1 MNRILVTISFWLLLI
16 LMVQAQKATTTNLEF
31 ITSVRQKGPVSY
43 RNPIGAISP
52 DNKLLATSN
61 FENIVIQHIEGG
73 ATYEL
78 QRQGAFV
85 RYMTWMPDS
94 KKLVTY
100 ELGGKGKTW
109 YVYDLETK
117 KGKPLWG
124 NRDTFSALVL
134 GKDTRPQEVPRA
146 NFRSFTWSADGSK
159 VAGVALNAGK
169 QQLWVFNADGSNAEI
184 WAEANL
190 IENPQWDPTN
200 GKVAAI
206 VKVDGKRHIDL
217 DLKNNVSGDNI
228 AIEAYSS
235 LAFSPDGSNLYFS
248 APNDRGVL
256 DLWKYEVA
264 SKSSTRLTSFTRD
277 SYGPVTSSDGS
288 VLFKLQDYRV
298 FIASVSGQGGDIEH
312 ITTFQSEI
320 PYWHPNG
327 KEISFTYGTWRRIVD
342 DTAYPDIDQHLG
354 VVDTSLPLPAAKP
367 TYTVRS
373 SYSED
378 QGMCWSPNLKWIA
391 FHTHADGTD
400 DVWLMPVGK
409 VKEGR
414 PISNEGGKV
423 DNNETGW
430 PRWSPDGN
438 WIAYNTAPPGSR
450 DSKLHI
456 VGVNQET
463 GELTNAPKKLLPP
476 GLEAGDITD
485 CYWTSDSKRLV
496 IEYVVDPDHKAIHII
511 PIDGGKGRKVHE
523 FESDQRYSGISFS
536 HDEKW
541 VAYIAPDQSGIY
553 QLFKVSIDG
562 KEVKQ
567 LTFDK
572 TDKTHP
578 AWSPTEDKVA
588 FTVFSYQVIFWRL

>member
-1 MNRILVTISFWLLLI
+1 MKRFCLVILIAPLF
-16 LMVQAQKATTTNLEF
+16 ATNAHSQTATNLEF

-52 DNKLLATSN
+52 DSKLLATSN

-94 KKLVTY
+94 KQLVTY

-109 YVYDLETK
+109 YVYDLESK

-124 NRDTFSALVL
+124 NRETFSALVL
-134 GKDTRPQEVPRA
+134 GKDTEPQEVPRA
-146 NFRSFTWSADGSK
+146 NFRTFTWSSDGSR
-159 VAGVALNAGK
+159 VAGVALNGGK
-169 QQLWVFNADGSNAEI
+169 RQLWVFNADGSNAEI
-184 WAEANL
+184 WAEADF
-190 IENPQWDPTN
+190 IENPQWNPVN
-200 GKVAAI
+200 GSIAGI
-206 VKVDGKRHIDL
+206 VMLDGNRRIDVDLRSSAPEDIL
-217 DLKNNVSGDNI
+217 EY
-228 AIEAYSS
+228 EAYGS
-235 LAFSPDGSNLYFS
+235 LAFSPDGRNLYFS
-248 APNDRGVL
+248 GPNDRGVL
-256 DLWKYEVA
+256 DLWKYNLEAQNGV
-264 SKSSTRLTSFTRD
+264 KLTSFTRD

-298 FIASVSGQGGDIEH
+298 FIASVSGQGGDIQH

-354 VVDTSLPLPAAKP
+354 VVDTNLPLPASEP

-400 DVWLMPVGK
+400 DIWLMPVGN
-409 VKEGR
+409 VEEGR
-414 PISNEGGKV
+414 AISNEEGKV

-450 DSKLHI
+450 DSKLYI

-463 GELTNAPKKLLPP
+463 GETTKPKKLLPP
-476 GLEAGDITD
+476 GLESGDITD
-485 CYWTSDSKRLV
+485 CYWTSDSKQLV
-496 IEYVVDPDHKAIHII
+496 VEYVADPNNKEIHII
-511 PIDGGKGRKVHE
+511 PIAGGQGRKVHA
-523 FESDQRYSGISFS
+523 FRSDQRYSGISFS

-553 QLFKVSIDG
+553 QLFKVSVDG
-562 KEVKQ
+562 DQVSQ

-578 AWSPTEDKVA
+578 AWSPIEDKVA
-588 FTVFSYQVIFWRL
+588 FTVFSYQVIFWKL